1 MTSRSLLAVT
11 LVAVL
16 LPAAAAAKLTKK
28 SVAKI
33 WPSQVGFALDA
44 AGVPH
49 LAYSSPDHLPFHA
62 VQVSKK
68 FESTLVDARPDAG
81 WDAAVGVD
89 AMGGVHVAY
98 HAERLPAHEQLLV
111 YAYSDGGPWQV
122 EDVAPGGYGTS
133 LAVDGDDRA
142 HLLYSDGSGNLSYAE
157 QEDNGFEIHPLGF
170 QANAFRPTSLALDA
184 DGHAHACWVNNTGL
198 GVDAFYGTNA
208 AGDWEQTLLDANGHL
223 CSLALAA
230 DGTPIVATLGPEA
243 LRLFRQGGMGFDE
256 EVIIDFDDALPG
268 IGIGP
273 DGVAVAVGEGG
284 RAFLVA
290 TIYASQGGGGSELQL
305 FFADDGEEWLFAVV
319 GTKDEGFDP
328 RLAIGPDGRL
338 QGIWRSGGDDSAKL
352 SYLTATFPDLAGSWG
367 GVAASGGLLSGTLT
381 VENEGSEK
389 SKSAPIALY
398 LSSDAVL
405 DGGDT
410 LLPGKFKAGGVA
422 AGDLH
427 EVAIEVEV
435 MGSVSGL
442 YLIAVLDPD
451 KDLEDLDRSDNT
463 VAALIP

>member
-1 MTSRSLLAVT
+1 MTLRSILAAALLASLLPV
-11 LVAVL
+11 
-16 LPAAAAAKLTKK
+16 PAAAKITRK

-44 AGVPH
+44 NGVPH
-49 LAYSSPDHLPFHA
+49 VAYSSPDHLPFHA
-62 VQVSKK
+62 LQVGKK

-89 AMGGVHVAY
+89 SMGGVHVAY
-98 HAERLPAHEQLLV
+98 HAERLPAHDQLLV
-111 YAYSDGGPWQV
+111 HAYSNGGPWQM
-122 EDVAPGGYGTS
+122 EDVAPGGYATS
-133 LAVDGDDRA
+133 LAVDGDDQS
-142 HLLYSDGSGNLSYAE
+142 HLLYTDGNGSLFYAE
-157 QEDNGFEIHPLGF
+157 QEDTGFEIHPLGF
-170 QANAFRPTSLALDA
+170 QANWFRPTSLALDA
-184 DGHAHACWVNNTGL
+184 DGHAHACWVNNTGI

-208 AGDWEQTLLDANGHL
+208 SGDWEQTLLDANGHL

-230 DGTPIVATLGPEA
+230 DGTPVVATLGTDA
-243 LRLFRQGGMGFDE
+243 VRLFRQGGMGFDE
-256 EVIIDFDDALPG
+256 EEVVDFEDALPG
-268 IGIGP
+268 YTIGP
-273 DGVAVAVGEGG
+273 DGVALAVGAGG
-284 RAFLVA
+284 RPFLLA
-290 TIYASQGGGGSELQL
+290 TIYAGQGGGGSEAQL
-305 FFADDGEEWLFAVV
+305 FFANDGEEWLFALV

-338 QGIWRSGGDDSAKL
+338 QGIWRSSGEDSAKL
-352 SYLTATFPDLAGSWG
+352 SYLTATFPDLAGSWS
-367 GVAASGGLLSGTLT
+367 GVAASAGVLSGTLT

-389 SKSAPIALY
+389 SKSAAIELY

-422 AGDLH
+422 PGDLRD
-427 EVAIEVEV
+427 VAIEVEV

-442 YLIAVLDPD
+442 YLIAVLDPN

-463 VAALIP
+463 VAAQIP